1 MYFRILLSYN
11 MNNIFQ
17 IFYQFDKPLE
27 EFPIFLKS
35 IEKWKNY
42 VSIYDGTYKLYLQSD
57 CERIIDNSKYAD
69 FYYSLCL
76 WSKMEFMRYV
86 IVEQTP
92 NSIYIDLDIVPNY
105 YDKFNELQ
113 KGKYLFGIWDNK
125 DNSSKGGVILS
136 NSIIGLQDNSVISGF
151 IEYAMKEHER
161 MNLMPIYGTWKIRKM
176 KRGVGVNS
184 FQKYFKKEYP
194 VNTDLSYC
202 IKDYA
207 CKSWL
212 VEKNRDLLY

>member
-1 MYFRILLSYN
+1 

-27 EFPIFLKS
+27 DFPIFLKS
-35 IEKWKNY
+35 IEKWKKY
-42 VSIYDGTYKLYLQSD
+42 VSIYGGTYKLYLQSD

-69 FYYSLCL
+69 FYYSLPL

-92 NSIYIDLDIVPNY
+92 NSIYIDLDIVPNHFE
-105 YDKFNELQ
+105 KFNELQ
-113 KGKYLFGIWDNK
+113 QGEYLFGIWDNK
-125 DNSSKGGVILS
+125 DNADGKTRGGITIS
-136 NSIIGLQDNSVISGF
+136 NSIIGLKDNSVISGF
-151 IEYAMKEHER
+151 IEYAMNQHER
-161 MNLMPIYGTWKIRKM
+161 MNLMPIYNSWKIRKY
-176 KRGVGVNS
+176 KRGVGVDA
-184 FQKYFKKEYP
+184 FIKYFKKTYE
-194 VNTDLSYC
+194 VNKQLPYC

-212 VEKNRDLLY
+212 VKKNRDLLYNV

>member
-1 MYFRILLSYN
+1 

-17 IFYQFDKPLE
+17 IFYQLDKPLE

-42 VSIYDGTYKLYLQSD
+42 VSIYGGTYKLYLQSD

-76 WSKMEFMRYV
+76 WSKLEFMRYV

-92 NSIYIDLDIVPNY
+92 NSIYIDLDIVPNHY
-105 YDKFNELQ
+105 ERFKKLQ
-113 KGKYLFGIWDNK
+113 QGKYLFGLWDNK
-125 DNSSKGGVILS
+125 DNSDGKTRGGGVVLS
-136 NSIIGLQDNSVISGF
+136 NCIVGLQDNSVISGF
-151 IEYAMKEHER
+151 IEYAIKQHER
-161 MNLMPIYGTWKIRKM
+161 MNSMTIYKTWKIRKM
-176 KRGVGVNS
+176 KRGVGVDS
-184 FQKYFKKEYP
+184 FKKYFNENGYE
-194 VNTDLSYC
+194 VNTELPYC

-207 CKSWL
+207 CMSWL
-212 VEKNRDLLY
+212 VKKNRDLLF

>member
-1 MYFRILLSYN
+1 

-17 IFYQFDKPLE
+17 IFYQLDKPLE

-42 VSIYDGTYKLYLQSD
+42 VSIYGGTYKLYLQSD
-57 CERIIDNSKYAD
+57 CERIIDNSKYAN

-92 NSIYIDLDIVPNY
+92 NSIYIDLDIVPNHY
-105 YDKFNELQ
+105 EKFKKLQ
-113 KGKYLFGIWDNK
+113 QGKYLFGIWDNK
-125 DNSSKGGVILS
+125 NLS
-136 NSIIGLQDNSVISGF
+136 NSILGLQDNSVIIGF
-151 IEYAMKEHER
+151 IEYAIKQHER
-161 MNLMPIYGTWKIRKM
+161 MNLMTTYDSWKIRKM
-176 KRGVGVNS
+176 KRGVGVDA
-184 FQKYFKKEYP
+184 FKKYFKEYE
-194 VNTDLSYC
+194 VNTELPYC

-212 VEKNRDLLY
+212 VKKNRYLLF

>member
-1 MYFRILLSYN
+1 

-17 IFYQFDKPLE
+17 VFYELDKPLE

-42 VSIYDGTYKLYLQSD
+42 VSIYGGTYKLYLQSD

-92 NSIYIDLDIVPNY
+92 NSIYIDLDIVPNHY
-105 YDKFNELQ
+105 EKFNELQ
-113 KGKYLFGIWDNK
+113 QGKYLFGIWDNK
-125 DNSSKGGVILS
+125 NLS
-136 NSIIGLQDNSVISGF
+136 NSIVGLQDNSVISGF
-151 IEYAMKEHER
+151 IEYAMKQHER
-161 MNLMPIYGTWKIRKM
+161 MSLMPTYDSWKIRKM
-176 KRGVGVNS
+176 KRGVGVDA
-184 FQKYFKKEYP
+184 FKKYFKEYE
-194 VNTDLSYC
+194 VNTELPYC

-212 VEKNRDLLY
+212 VKKNRDVLF